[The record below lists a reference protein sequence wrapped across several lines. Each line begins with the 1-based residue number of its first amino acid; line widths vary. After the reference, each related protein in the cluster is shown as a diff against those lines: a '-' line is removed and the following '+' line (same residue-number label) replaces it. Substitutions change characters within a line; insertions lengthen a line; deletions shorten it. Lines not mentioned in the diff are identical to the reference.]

1 LSALA
6 VCQAVID
13 HILIAV
19 DEKGMD
25 VGDVAAHAAEMASAL
40 GAEVTLFRAYGQ
52 SEYEEILAGFEYE
65 SADPA
70 DIAKRHSLVRDIAEV
85 MRDAGV
91 NLTVAA
97 EIGTPAEVIGDY
109 VRKHGVDHVFIGGRR
124 RSAAGKALLGS
135 NSQDILRTLHVPV
148 TVMMEE

>member
-1 LSALA
+1 M
-6 VCQAVID
+6 ID
-13 HILIAV
+13 HILITV

-25 VGDVAAHAAEMASAL
+25 VAAVAAHAAEIASAL
-40 GAEVTLFRAYGQ
+40 GAEVTLFRAYDE
-52 SEYEEILAGFEYE
+52 SEYEEILEEFEYD

-70 DIAKRHSLVRDIAEV
+70 DIAKRHSLVRDVAET
-85 MRDAGV
+85 MREAGV
-91 NLTVAA
+91 DLAIDA
-97 EIGTPAEVIGDY
+97 EIGAPASVIDDY

-148 TVMMEE
+148 TVMMED